1 MRFCGYCGVQ
11 IDAPAHPPAV
21 GSAQD
26 TLVSDRV
33 SGGPPPPRSGTT
45 VSSSLESRTQEE
57 RRLVTALF
65 CDLVG
70 FTPLSESLG
79 PEDARY
85 IQAEYFA
92 AMKDTERV
100 EDDLRTLSAA

>member
-1 MRFCGYCGVQ
+1 MRFCGYCGAQ

-26 TLVSDRV
+26 TLVSDTV
-33 SGGPPPPRSGTT
+33 SGGPPPPRSGTS

-70 FTPLSESLG
+70 FTPLSESLD
-79 PEDARY
+79 PEDARD
-85 IQAEYFA
+85 IQAEYIA